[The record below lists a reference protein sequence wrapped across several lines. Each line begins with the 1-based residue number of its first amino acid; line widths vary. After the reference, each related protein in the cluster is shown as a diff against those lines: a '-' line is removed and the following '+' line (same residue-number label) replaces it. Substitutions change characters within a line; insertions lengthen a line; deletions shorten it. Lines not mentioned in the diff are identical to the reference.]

1 MAWKKANPALIELLE
16 ATVRSYDCDR
26 RVMFGSPTFFVNNNM
41 FAGVFEDSV
50 ILRLSEADRRAVSA
64 AYDEVGPFTPMAG
77 RPMKEYVAFPE
88 SLTSEPAVFGEWLEQ
103 SYRYAASLAPKE
115 PRRAKKSKK

>member
-1 MAWKKANPALIELLE
+1 MAWKKASPAVIEMLE
-16 ATVRSYDCDR
+16 EAVRTFDGDR

-50 ILRLSEADRRAVSA
+50 ILRLSEKDRQEVFG
-64 AYDEVGPFTPMAG
+64 AYDEVKPFTPMAG
-77 RPMKEYVAFPE
+77 RPMKEYAAFPE
-88 SLTSEPAVFGEWLEQ
+88 SIVADKGLFQEWLGR

-115 PRRAKKSKK
+115 PRRARKKK